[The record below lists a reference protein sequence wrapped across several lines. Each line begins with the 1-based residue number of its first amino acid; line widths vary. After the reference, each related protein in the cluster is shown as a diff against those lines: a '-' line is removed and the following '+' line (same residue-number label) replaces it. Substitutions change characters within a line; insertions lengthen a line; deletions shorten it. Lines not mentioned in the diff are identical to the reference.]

1 MVDYLVVLEHDQVVS
16 RVLWLRL
23 AVVVIPYLILVVVVV
38 VLDLL
43 AEVVVLYLMMVVV
56 VLWMEVVV
64 NLILLVVVNLILL
77 VVGQEGAY
85 FSEGDLLVVLVE
97 DLLIVKF
104 VGVTDLK
111 FEKVHC
117 F

>member
-43 AEVVVLYLMMVVV
+43 AEVVVLYLMVVV

-64 NLILLVVVNLILL
+64 NLILLM
-77 VVGQEGAY
+77 VGQEGAY
-85 FSEGDLLVVLVE
+85 FLEGDLLVVLVE